1 MKVFYYK
8 SKNGNFGDDINSW
21 LWDRLLP
28 DFFDNDE
35 NTRLSGIGTIIDSYM
50 PQARK
55 WYVLS
60 SGVGYGFPPSHFG
73 KDNWNI
79 LCVRGPLSA
88 NILNLPPEKFITDGA
103 AFLNKLPEFSPTS
116 EKERK
121 GIIFIPHHY
130 AVHAGEW
137 EKVCKLAG
145 VEFVNPESDSK
156 YVLNKIRNAKLVLAD
171 AMHAA
176 IIADAFRVPWVPMVT
191 SPQINTFKW
200 LDWTSTIEQRYT
212 PIVLGSS
219 SLKEMVRSK
228 GLFLHGEKY
237 YNNNCDVESSIKQF
251 KIQRKIKSHTLW
263 PLYRKPASFLANRV
277 AINAASLVEKLD
289 KSLNQKFIDE
299 SVKIMISASQQHGF
313 LSDDKIFESNLGR
326 LCDCLYLLKK

>member
-1 MKVFYYK
+1 
-8 SKNGNFGDDINSW
+8 
-21 LWDRLLP
+21 
-28 DFFDNDE
+28 
-35 NTRLSGIGTIIDSYM
+35 
-50 PQARK
+50 
-55 WYVLS
+55 
-60 SGVGYGFPPSHFG
+60 
-73 KDNWNI
+73 
-79 LCVRGPLSA
+79 
-88 NILNLPPEKFITDGA
+88 
-103 AFLNKLPEFSPTS
+103 
-116 EKERK
+116 
-121 GIIFIPHHY
+121 
-130 AVHAGEW
+130 
-137 EKVCKLAG
+137 
-145 VEFVNPESDSK
+145 
-156 YVLNKIRNAKLVLAD
+156 
-171 AMHAA
+171 MHAA

-228 GLFLHGEKY
+228 GLFLYGEKY

-277 AINAASLVEKLD
+277 AINAASLVEKINR
-289 KSLNQKFIDE
+289 SLNQKFIDE

-326 LCDCLYLLKK
+326 LYDCLYLLKK